1 MPPNMNSFLKVISTG
16 TLTAVL
22 VAVTACNDSDMGPE
36 GREIVIREIPEAH
49 REFKLVDSARERFRY
64 QSRPANAAGEQST
77 GPQLVYT
84 TPEGWTDEG
93 RSMMR
98 DVNFTFGENGE
109 GECYVARLP
118 GAGGGL
124 TANVNRWRGQMG
136 AAPLSEEEIAAL
148 PKKPLFGQPATFL
161 SVDGDFTGMGAG
173 EAKKDYRLLGVILSA
188 ESSGAV
194 FVKMTGPRELVEAN
208 AANFDIFVSSLDVS
222 TGS

>member
-1 MPPNMNSFLKVISTG
+1 MNLRLQAIKCLSIAIPVM
-16 TLTAVL
+16 VL
-22 VAVTACNDSDMGPE
+22 VSCNDSDMGPE
-36 GREIVIREIPEAH
+36 GPDIVVREIPEAH
-49 REFKLVDSARERFRY
+49 REFKLVDTARERFRY
-64 QSRPANAAGEQST
+64 QTRPAGSADASQSS
-77 GPQLVYT
+77 GPRLVYA

-98 DVNFTFGENGE
+98 DVNFSFGENSE

-124 TANVNRWRGQMG
+124 SANVNRWRKQMG
-136 AAPLSEEEIAAL
+136 ADPLSDEEISAL
-148 PKKPLFGQPATFL
+148 PRKNLFGQPATFL

-188 ESSGAV
+188 DSGAV
-194 FVKMTGPRELVEAN
+194 FVKMTGPRELVESN
-208 AANFDIFVSSLDVS
+208 AAQFDEFVSSLDVS